1 MLPLQ
6 SHAHRPILP
15 EPVLHDAARPQSH
28 CCSKWQHIRLGK
40 HRYDAISIVH
50 ARFLQSLTWVI
61 QRFSICFGKFQKS
74 LLDSAFTHRRICTE
88 KLLHTEDYTRKSS
101 YTQRLLHREDF
112 PQRSLYTGKLL
123 RRKDFTRR
131 SLYTSDSYTG
141 KILHREAFTQ
151 RSLATEQPCDV
162 EKLQFY
168 FSFCRPTIILCEKVA
183 PEVVNL
189 HFNTTLLPFDHHF
202 VQKGCI

>member
-112 PQRSLYTGKLL
+112 PQKPLHRATPTHRSFYA
-123 RRKDFTRR
+123 
-131 SLYTSDSYTG
+131 G
-141 KILHREAFTQ
+141 KIYTEKPLHERLLHREVPTQ
-151 RSLATEQPCDV
+151 RSFYTEKPCHRAA
-162 EKLQFY
+162 L
-168 FSFCRPTIILCEKVA
+168 
-183 PEVVNL
+183 
-189 HFNTTLLPFDHHF
+189 
-202 VQKGCI
+202 

>member
-101 YTQRLLHREDF
+101 YTQRPLHREDF
-112 PQRSLYTGKLL
+112 PQRSLYTEQLQH
-123 RRKDFTRR
+123 T
-131 SLYTSDSYTG
+131 
-141 KILHREAFTQ
+141 EAFTQ
-151 RSLATEQPCDV
+151 ERFYTEKPLHERLLHREVPTQRSFYTEKPCHRAA
-162 EKLQFY
+162 L
-168 FSFCRPTIILCEKVA
+168 
-183 PEVVNL
+183 
-189 HFNTTLLPFDHHF
+189 
-202 VQKGCI
+202 